1 MKNFISILEKRIR
14 ITGIKIYEPVG
25 EKVLKITYNFSR
37 NRPESQIFTFET
49 REERDQYLAILDSIL

>member
-14 ITGIKIYEPVG
+14 TTGIKMYEPVG
-25 EKVLKITYNFSR
+25 EKGLKITYNFSR

-49 REERDQYLAILDSIL
+49 KDERDQNIAILDDIL